1 MSLTIKGATSGSVDV
16 VAPAS
21 GSDVTLTLPTTTGTV
36 LLTNGDGSSL
46 TGTADATKLPLSGG
60 TLTNTLTVQNNVSSN
75 TDPSLALSGTSN
87 LSQDC
92 YLQMAECW
100 TSFPLAMGMDNSAN
114 AFKIARNSSGNL
126 DSGVHLKID
135 SSGRVT
141 MPNQPAFNAYGSTS
155 MTNLT
160 GTTTVNFNSEFFDQ
174 NSNFNTGTY
183 TFTAPVTGKYQFNAT
198 LVLQSLDI
206 NHSGYGIVIETSNRN
221 YVNQPIIDPA
231 AFDQGPSEWTLHGSV
246 FVDMDANDTALVKLY
261 CAGGTNVDIYMAG
274 QPRTL
279 FSGFLVC

>member
-1 MSLTIKGATSGSVDV
+1 MEIGRLGS
-16 VAPAS
+16 
-21 GSDVTLTLPTTTGTV
+21 TGEVGFMTM
-36 LLTNGDGSSL
+36 L
-46 TGTADATKLPLSGG
+46 
-60 TLTNTLTVQNNVSSN
+60 
-75 TDPSLALSGTSN
+75 GTS
-87 LSQDC
+87 
-92 YLQMAECW
+92 AE
-100 TSFPLAMGMDNSAN
+100 LAFGTNSTE
-114 AFKIARNSSGNL
+114 RL
-126 DSGVHLKID
+126 RID